1 MPQWRSTV
9 MTLAPASAR
18 APFVMPSFREHY
30 RVVRRVLGVVV
41 ILVTLGTGFTWNVDA
56 ARIVLPAVAGL
67 GATTL
72 LHDLLL
78 PRVSWRS
85 MAIFDAIAYI
95 GMLVLIELPEP
106 IAFVVMSQV
115 LITFLTVPPRTA
127 LRTTAFLLALGW
139 AGYAGITY
147 LDVQI
152 YRPGERLFLSVL
164 ASMMAMVPSCWA
176 MLIAGAEMRTQ
187 RSRVR
192 QLLTEKDEL
201 IADKD
206 RFLATVSHEL
216 RTPLTV
222 VHGLAIMLESV
233 DLDEAERRDLMRAMA
248 QESGDVAAIV
258 EDLLVLARLDGGT
271 LSVRPQPLEIR
282 SLVEQVGQTRGLD
295 ARVPDLEATVVADP
309 IRVRQVVR
317 NLLVNAQRYG
327 GSHVR
332 IEISADSG
340 EVTVAVCDDGPG
352 VPIGTEDLIFEP
364 YGRAHAHPDQV
375 DSVGLGLSVSRELA
389 RMMGGDVVY
398 QRQQDWTRFE
408 LTLPAHDPVSSPTP

>member
-1 MPQWRSTV
+1 M

-18 APFVMPSFREHY
+18 APFSMPSFREHY
-30 RVVRRVLGVVV
+30 RVMRRALGFIV
-41 ILVTLGTGFTWNVDA
+41 ILVTLGTGFAWNVDA
-56 ARIVLPAVAGL
+56 AHIVLPAVAGL
-67 GATTL
+67 GAASL
-72 LHDLLL
+72 AHDLFL
-78 PRVSWRS
+78 PKVSWRS
-85 MAIFDAIAYI
+85 MAAFDSIAYI

-115 LITFLTVPPRTA
+115 LICFLTVPPRAA

-139 AGYAGITY
+139 AGYTGISY

-164 ASMMAMVPSCWA
+164 ASLMAMVPSCWA

-187 RSRVR
+187 RARIR
-192 QLLTEKDEL
+192 ELLAEKDEL
-201 IADKD
+201 LADKD

-222 VHGLAIMLESV
+222 VHGLANMLESAE
-233 DLDEAERRDLMRAMA
+233 LDETERRDLMRAMT

-271 LSVRPQPLEIR
+271 LAVRPQPLEIR
-282 SLVEQVGQTRGLD
+282 SLVQQVGHVSGLG
-295 ARVPDLEATVVADP
+295 ARMPDLEATVVADP
-309 IRVRQVVR
+309 LRVRQVVR
-317 NLLVNAQRYG
+317 NLVVNAQRYG
-327 GSHVR
+327 GSDIR

-352 VPIGTEDLIFEP
+352 VPAGKEDLIFQP
-364 YGRAHAHPDQV
+364 YGRAHDQPDQI

-398 QRQQDWTRFE
+398 QRSEDWTRFE
-408 LTLPAHDPVSSPTP
+408 LTLPAHLPLEPQTH